1 MGKEQKL
8 LDVARIAH
16 GYYGKYK
23 EALPG
28 VNNGWR
34 QTRDAAYKDGALS
47 SKVKT
52 LMALAVAL
60 AIGCEECTIM
70 LVEIAVKINATKA
83 EIMEAA
89 GVAYAMAGSPAHT
102 RAWKVIK
109 VLEELGVE

>member
-1 MGKEQKL
+1 MEQKW
-8 LDVARIAH
+8 LDFANMVH
-16 GYYGKYK
+16 EYYPKYQEMLPDVGKAW
-23 EALPG
+23 EG
-28 VNNGWR
+28 V
-34 QTRDAAYKDGALS
+34 RDAAYKDGALS

-52 LMALAVAL
+52 LMALTVAL
-60 AIGCEECTIM
+60 ALGCEECTV
-70 LVEIAVKINATKA
+70 LSTKQAVAVNATKA